1 MFRRRANVLND
12 NAGRQGLPQPHR
24 SLTRAV
30 WLAPVAYALHWV
42 EEWFGFP
49 VWVTAHFPATFS
61 PAQFQRNGIFFMTV
75 LVGLCLLVSW
85 RSNRTTVLLFLT
97 YVSGLFLHNGLFHL
111 GATVALR
118 SYSPG
123 LVTGVLL
130 QIPLSLL
137 LMRSAMRAGLAGRP
151 QVVAALV
158 VGGIVHY
165 AFLVSQLTG

>member
-1 MFRRRANVLND
+1 MSGRRP
-12 NAGRQGLPQPHR
+12 RQ

-49 VWVTAHFPATFS
+49 AWVTAHFPATFS
-61 PAQFQRNGIFFMTV
+61 SAQFQRNGIVLMAV
-75 LVGLCLLVSW
+75 LVALCVLVS
-85 RSNRTTVLLFLT
+85 RRPRRTTVLLFLT

-111 GATVALR
+111 GATLALR

-123 LVTGVLL
+123 LASGVLL
-130 QIPLSLL
+130 HLPLSLHWT
-137 LMRSAMRAGLAGRP
+137 RSAMRAGLAGWP

-158 VGGIVHY
+158 IGGVVQY
-165 AFLVSQLTG
+165 VFLVSQLVG